1 MTARLADRRVIGGR
15 KTLRPYDEAAGFHC
29 IHCRQY
35 VSSARPHSGVGNR
48 NHCPYCL
55 HSRHLDWQR
64 AGDRLAA
71 CKGSMQPVGLTFK
84 QISKRYGVAYGE
96 LMLVHRCTECG
107 KLSINRIAAD
117 DDAETMLAIYQDSH
131 RLSRHVCAELE
142 AAGIQ
147 TLTAADVTKVSD
159 LLFGRN

>member
-1 MTARLADRRVIGGR
+1 MTARLSDRRTVWGR
-15 KTLRPYDEAAGFHC
+15 KGLHLDDEATGFRC

-35 VSSARPHSGVGNR
+35 VSTARPLSGVGNR

-71 CKGSMQPVGLTFK
+71 CKASMQPVGLTFK
-84 QISKRYGVAYGE
+84 HINKRYGTVHGE

-117 DDAETMLAIYQDSH
+117 DDEETILAICLHSRTLDL
-131 RLSRHVCAELE
+131 RLRAEFE
-142 AAGIQ
+142 VAGIKTIKHSELIRVLGQ
-147 TLTAADVTKVSD
+147 
-159 LLFGRN
+159 LFGKN